1 MFTLKVENKSKQVLK
16 LTQDES
22 NYQVIN
28 IEGLEPPKSN
38 IFTNPIANMQGEKFK
53 SSKLE
58 MRNIVF
64 TIKVNGDAEQN
75 RLNLY
80 SYFGTGKWCK
90 IYYKNGLRDVYIEG
104 YCETIE
110 CPLFTMNQQMQIS
123 IICPDPYLKSVE
135 MISVEISKLLGV
147 FTFPFAIAEEGIPF
161 SNFIPNRKTEIVNTG
176 EADTGLIITLIS
188 PVDGVVN
195 PTIYD
200 TDTGEF
206 MRIETTMNN
215 GDEIIINTNKGQK
228 SIVKIIDG
236 EELNIINS
244 LNGSSTWLSLDVGSN
259 NFTYEADENDDKLFV
274 TFEYYHQY
282 EGA

>member
-1 MFTLKVENKSKQVLK
+1 MFTLKVENKSGQVLK

-22 NYQVIN
+22 NYQVIG
-28 IEGLEPPKSN
+28 IDGLEPPKSN

-58 MRNIVF
+58 MRNVVL
-64 TIKVNGDAEQN
+64 TVKVNGDAEQN

-90 IYYKNGLRDVYIEG
+90 IFYKNGLRDVYIEG
-104 YCETIE
+104 YCETID
-110 CPLFTMNQQMQIS
+110 CPLFTINQEMQIS

-135 MISVEISKLLGV
+135 TIIVDISKVLAA
-147 FTFPFAIAEEGIPF
+147 FTFPFSIAEEGVPF
-161 SNFIPNRKTEIVNTG
+161 SNFIPNRKTVIENTG
-176 EADTGLIITLIS
+176 EADTGLIITLIA
-188 PVDGVVN
+188 PVDGIVN

-200 TDTGEF
+200 ADTGEY
-206 MRIETTMNN
+206 MRIETIMNT
-215 GDEIIINTNKGQK
+215 GDEIIIDTNKGQK
-228 SIVKIIDG
+228 SIVKMVDG
-236 EELNIINS
+236 DELNIINS
-244 LNGSSTWLSLDVGSN
+244 LSGSSSWLSLDVGTN